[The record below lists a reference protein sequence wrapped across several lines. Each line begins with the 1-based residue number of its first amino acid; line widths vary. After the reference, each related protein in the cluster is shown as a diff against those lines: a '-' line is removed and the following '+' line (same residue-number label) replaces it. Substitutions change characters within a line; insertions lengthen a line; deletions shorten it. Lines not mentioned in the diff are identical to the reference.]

1 VFYNDHEARRQMC
14 RERAATLARDYRLAQ
29 PPSRHD
35 AELPEKSGSLAKQT
49 LSLLHLL
56 RRPAAAP
63 ASRA

>member
-1 VFYNDHEARRQMC
+1 MFHNDHEARRQMC
-14 RERAATLARDYRLAQ
+14 HERADALARDYRLAQ

-35 AELPEKSGSLAKQT
+35 AESLERSRSRPKQT

-56 RRPAAAP
+56 RRPTAAP